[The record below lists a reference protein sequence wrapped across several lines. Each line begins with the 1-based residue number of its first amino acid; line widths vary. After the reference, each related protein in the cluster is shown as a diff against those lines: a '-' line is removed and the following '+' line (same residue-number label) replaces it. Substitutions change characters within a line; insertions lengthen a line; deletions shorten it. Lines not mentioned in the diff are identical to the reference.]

1 MTLFKQKEVTV
12 LHLYFIDG
20 LGSNHYYTTTFAE
33 HLSSFGIQL
42 QYLNLPDDLDHLV
55 AWFENM
61 ISQEEVV
68 YLAGF
73 SLGADIANYLA
84 NHSRVDYLILLDGGL
99 RVHDISQQSLEQ
111 EITDALS
118 YLDACQISDINLA
131 IEEEKKSTKH
141 WSNYLE
147 MAVRENYVKT
157 TTGYQLKLSPDR
169 VTNLLR
175 TRRKCWLDNQER
187 ELRVETLLILA
198 GQPTEYLEV
207 KKEALKPYD
216 HVTYR
221 VLQDASHQ
229 LYLDDVAG
237 LVDGIVD
244 FLKPA

>member
-1 MTLFKQKEVTV
+1 MTIFKQKEVTV

-61 ISQEEVV
+61 VSQEEVV

-99 RVHDISQQSLEQ
+99 RVHDISQQSLEK

-118 YLDACQISDINLA
+118 YLDACHISDIDLA

-147 MAVRENYVKT
+147 MAVRENYIKT
-157 TTGYQLKLSPDR
+157 TTGYQL
-169 VTNLLR
+169 
-175 TRRKCWLDNQER
+175 
-187 ELRVETLLILA
+187 
-198 GQPTEYLEV
+198 
-207 KKEALKPYD
+207 
-216 HVTYR
+216 
-221 VLQDASHQ
+221 
-229 LYLDDVAG
+229 
-237 LVDGIVD
+237 
-244 FLKPA
+244 